1 MNGEPVDW
9 RFTSQ
14 HIMRIAYVINSLEGG
29 GAALPVPAVTR
40 VMRNAGA
47 QVKIFALTRR
57 DGRALAAMTADGLSV
72 ALREGGEKDHLAASR
87 WLDQELAQYQPS
99 HVWTSLSRA
108 SVIGLV
114 YGWRHHVP
122 VVVWQHNAY
131 LNATGLRLLRLLR
144 RLPAMW
150 VSDSDLVDA
159 LTAQRFAVAPERRVI
174 WPLFAADPGA
184 AQARPWQPGETLRL
198 GSLGRLNTIKGY
210 DVLLAALARLQAGG
224 FTSPTPFEITIAGDG
239 EEHAALSTGA
249 RAIGFDALHLP
260 GFTEQPGAFLAGLH
274 LYLQPSRAEGLC
286 IAMHEAMQAGLPV
299 IASAVG
305 QMAYT
310 LEQGH
315 SGWLVPAGD
324 ADALA
329 DALRAALSQPQ
340 QLASMGATARA
351 RVLSR
356 FSESAFVQAGEAA
369 LARLRSLT

>member
-1 MNGEPVDW
+1 MK
-9 RFTSQ
+9 
-14 HIMRIAYVINSLEGG
+14 IAYVINSLEGG

-47 QVKIFALTRR
+47 QVKVFALTRR
-57 DGRALAAMTADGLSV
+57 DGRALPAMLADGLDV
-72 ALREGGEKDHLAASR
+72 ATREGGEKDHLAAAR
-87 WLDQELAQYQPS
+87 WLDRELAQYQPS

-114 YGWRHHVP
+114 HGWRHHLP

-131 LNATGLRLLRLLR
+131 LNATGRRLLHLLR
-144 RLPAMW
+144 KRPALW
-150 VSDSDLVDA
+150 VSDSERVDR
-159 LTAQRFAVAPERRVI
+159 LTAERFQVPAQQRVI
-174 WPLFAADPGA
+174 WPLFAADPHA
-184 AQARPWQPGETLRL
+184 PQATPWREGETLRL

-224 FTSPTPFEITIAGDG
+224 FAPPTPFSITIAGDG
-239 EEHAALSTGA
+239 EEHSALAAAA

-260 GFTEQPGAFLAGLH
+260 GFTEQPRAFLAGLH

-305 QMAYT
+305 QMADT
-310 LEQGH
+310 LEPGH

-329 DALRAALSQPQ
+329 DALRTALSQPQ
-340 QLASMGATARA
+340 QLAAIGATARA
-351 RVLSR
+351 RVLAR
-356 FSESAFVQAGEAA
+356 FSESAFREAGEAA
-369 LARLRSLT
+369 LARLRALTRQSPR